1 MNQWSLTHES
11 SFSRSAWFY
20 GRIFLSGEDAD
31 ALDTIWR
38 NGSELD
44 QMGSNELDLMI
55 WWSRSDA
62 LYGMRLIGAWGEI
75 NAWWSFD
82 GFESDSKLSL
92 NFWPL
97 LGRSPSGERARCEVL
112 HIRYK
117 DLQVITTYVTTDEAR
132 WKLIHENQF
141 TNHDVWIAVHTLVPV
156 YHNENLF
163 GYKICR
169 QVAIFNFLNFDRTF
183 RWIH

>member
-31 ALDTIWR
+31 ALDTIWP

-55 WWSRSDA
+55 SIRCTLWDA
-62 LYGMRLIGAWGEI
+62 LDRRLRGDKRR
-75 NAWWSFD
+75 WSFD

-97 LGRSPSGERARCEVL
+97 LGRSQSGERARCEVL

-132 WKLIHENQF
+132 WKSIHENQF

>member
-55 WWSRSDA
+55 SIRCTLWDA
-62 LYGMRLIGAWGEI
+62 LDRRLRGDKRLMIV
-75 NAWWSFD
+75 WW
-82 GFESDSKLSL
+82 
-92 NFWPL
+92 FWIRFKTFAELLAATRPL
-97 LGRSPSGERARCEVL
+97 TEWWTCEVWSAS
-112 HIRYK
+112 HP
-117 DLQVITTYVTTDEAR
+117 LQRFTGDHNLCHYGWGSMKIDSR
-132 WKLIHENQF
+132 KSIHESRCVNRSSHVGSSLSQWELVWLQNLPASCDFQF
-141 TNHDVWIAVHTLVPV
+141 SKFRPDFQMDTLS
-156 YHNENLF
+156 
-163 GYKICR
+163 
-169 QVAIFNFLNFDRTF
+169 
-183 RWIH
+183 

>member
-55 WWSRSDA
+55 SIRCTLWDA
-62 LYGMRLIGAWGEI
+62 LDRRLRGDKRR
-75 NAWWSFD
+75 WSFD

-97 LGRSPSGERARCEVL
+97 LGRSQSGERARCEVL
-112 HIRYK
+112 NIRYK

>member
-55 WWSRSDA
+55 SIRCTLWDA
-62 LYGMRLIGAWGEI
+62 LDRRLRGDKRR
-75 NAWWSFD
+75 WSFD